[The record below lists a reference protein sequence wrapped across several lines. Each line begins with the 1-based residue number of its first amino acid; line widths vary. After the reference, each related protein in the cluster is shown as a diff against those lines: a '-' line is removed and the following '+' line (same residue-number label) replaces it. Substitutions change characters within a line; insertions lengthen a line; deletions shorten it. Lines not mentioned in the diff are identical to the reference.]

1 MTMLKDYYT
10 GRLHIMVFD
19 TREAM
24 GRKAGEQAARRIRDL
39 LGDKEVVNVIFA
51 AAPSQ
56 NETLKTLV
64 NADGIDWTRVNA
76 YHMDEYVGLD
86 PGHPAGFCNYLKR
99 MVFDLLP
106 FRSINLINGNTDNP
120 DAEALRYSRL
130 LEKNPADI
138 CLLGVG
144 ENGHL
149 AFNDP
154 PVADFRQD
162 QQYPG
167 HRPWNGDH
175 TEYRT
180 HDERH
185 HRGEKHSGKR
195 QPVCGCR
202 YL

>member
-10 GRLHIMVFD
+10 GRRHIMVFD

-86 PGHPAGFCNYLKR
+86 PGHPAGFCNY
-99 MVFDLLP
+99 
-106 FRSINLINGNTDNP
+106 
-120 DAEALRYSRL
+120 
-130 LEKNPADI
+130 
-138 CLLGVG
+138 
-144 ENGHL
+144 
-149 AFNDP
+149 
-154 PVADFRQD
+154 
-162 QQYPG
+162 
-167 HRPWNGDH
+167 
-175 TEYRT
+175 
-180 HDERH
+180 
-185 HRGEKHSGKR
+185 
-195 QPVCGCR
+195 
-202 YL
+202 